1 MTALRLFEWFV
12 PVASRGEAKL
22 VVRFRGIA
30 AALLSITLVTS
41 ILAVVYAGLRPGIS
55 VAEWLVLISGIVF
68 PLIGAL
74 YIRQTANITQG
85 LVLTN
90 LAGIAVVVGWA
101 LMTGGI
107 TSMALPWLIANLGM
121 ICTFGN
127 LAIPLGI
134 GVAVLIVLAGLYLLT
149 RLDLLPLSTIG
160 VEALPEMHA
169 LALISSAALMICAA
183 VIIAGERARAKAP
196 LRDALARAELANRVK
211 STFLSSMSHEFR
223 TPLSAVLGYAEVL
236 RDDQPPLAEAQRAHL
251 ERIVTAAEH
260 LSALVNQVLDMAR
273 LEAGEFSLATVP
285 VSVNEVL
292 RSAYSMMSLEARAR
306 GIKLLVDLPAEDIVI
321 HADETRLRQVLI
333 NLISNAIRYNR
344 PGGTVTVH
352 ARCEEERI
360 RFEIEDTGRG
370 IPVARQSE
378 VFVPFARLGAESGG
392 LGGSGLGLVISRRLV
407 ELMGGTIGFESTE
420 GVGSCFRFELP
431 QQPVSA

>member
-1 MTALRLFEWFV
+1 MA
-12 PVASRGEAKL
+12 
-22 VVRFRGIA
+22 
-30 AALLSITLVTS
+30 
-41 ILAVVYAGLRPGIS
+41 LAVVYAGLRPGIS